1 MTRLSFQETPM
12 SMTLWLHTLHDRDMS
27 RESDD
32 HTLMHELSDQL
43 DALCERLG
51 VARLS
56 SFFDLTDMEYN
67 YADRVAGKEGDPQ
80 GNEDDD
86 GSIST
91 LDPETGYAYGI
102 DDMQWFDASTG
113 LIALQALYDEIASTG
128 GLELHLTEEEHDVLL
143 DEIEDCIVQLKETA
157 AQRGR
162 FHLAVLM

>member
-1 MTRLSFQETPM
+1 M

-32 HTLMHELSDQL
+32 HTLMHSLSDQL

-67 YADRVAGKEGDPQ
+67 YAGRVRQ
-80 GNEDDD
+80 GGGADEDTEV
-86 GSIST
+86 SV

-102 DDMQWFDASTG
+102 DDMQWFDAATG
-113 LIALQALYDEIASTG
+113 LTALQALYDEIESTG
-128 GLELHLTEEEHDVLL
+128 GFELHLSEEEHDVLL
-143 DEIEDCIVQLKETA
+143 DEIEDCIVQLKDSA
-157 AQRGR
+157 AQQGR